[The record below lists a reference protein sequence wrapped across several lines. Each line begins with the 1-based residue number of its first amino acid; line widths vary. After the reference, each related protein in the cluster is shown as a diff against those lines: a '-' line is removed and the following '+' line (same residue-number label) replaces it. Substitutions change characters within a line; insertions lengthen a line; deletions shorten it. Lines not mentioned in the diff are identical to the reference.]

1 MHPQRMTPFG
11 AELRAG
17 KLLAA
22 VLVLASLQ
30 FLLALTVLAWLP
42 ALSLLAAWLAALGMV
57 LRQSG
62 LLAAPLR
69 AFRVDARGAMAVQ
82 QRDGNWLPVHL
93 MSGSAAFIWLVVLQ
107 LRDDAGRRQQLLV
120 WRGAVPEEAHRALRV
135 YVQWSRDAS
144 PESAASKQQ

>member
-1 MHPQRMTPFG
+1 MHPQHIKPFG

-17 KLLAA
+17 KLLVA
-22 VLVLASLQ
+22 VLLLASLQ

-42 ALSLLAAWLAALGMV
+42 ALLLLAAWLGALAMV

-69 AFRVDARGAMAVQ
+69 ALRVDARGALAVRQ
-82 QRDGNWLPVHL
+82 GNGNWLPMHL

-120 WRGAVPEEAHRALRV
+120 WRGAVPEDVHRALRV

-144 PESAASKQQ
+144 PVPAQGEQL

>member
-1 MHPQRMTPFG
+1 MHQQRMTPFG

-17 KLLAA
+17 KLLVA

-42 ALSLLAAWLAALGMV
+42 ALLLLAAWLAALGMV

-62 LLAAPLR
+62 LLGAPLR
-69 AFRVDARGAMAVQ
+69 AFRVDARGAMTVL
-82 QRDGNWLPVHL
+82 QRDGIWLPVHL

-107 LRDDAGRRQQLLV
+107 LRDEAGRRRQLLV
-120 WRGAVPEEAHRALRV
+120 WRGAVPEETHRALRV
-135 YVQWSRDAS
+135 YVQWSRNAS
-144 PESAASKQQ
+144 ATPAKEQQ